1 MNKLNR
7 NKNNKNNKIMCFRAF
22 LDGNLSNLSAK
33 ILLSLSH
40 AWRLLR
46 DISLSKSE
54 IIHFEFF
61 HFLKQKVIERYY

>member
-1 MNKLNR
+1 
-7 NKNNKNNKIMCFRAF
+7 MCFRAF